1 MAEVISTKRIILISA
16 LFGGLG
22 LLLVAALV
30 FFLRLG
36 AKVDDIGASRFGLQ
50 VITMP
55 QGDEIYAKREV
66 RGQNFD
72 VVAISKNPKVCES
85 ANPHTDLIF
94 KYDANPLTIS
104 KSGDTLIVFWTGT
117 LKQPT
122 RAIGNV
128 LVKQA
133 RPDTQSSNVGNIDT
147 RNVQLIDIPL
157 DHVRRGTGECTKD

>member
-1 MAEVISTKRIILISA
+1 MFT
-16 LFGGLG
+16 
-22 LLLVAALV
+22 
-30 FFLRLG
+30 RLG
-36 AKVDDIGASRFGLQ
+36 ATADDIGASRFGMH

-55 QGDEIYAKREV
+55 QGNDIHAKREV

-85 ANPHTDLIF
+85 ANSDTDLIF

-104 KSGDTLIVFWTGT
+104 ESGNTLIVFWTGA
-117 LKQPT
+117 LKRPT
-122 RAIGNV
+122 RAIDNV
-128 LVKQA
+128 VVKQA
-133 RPDTQSSNVGNIDT
+133 SPDTQSSDVETIDK